1 MNAQPEERTAHS
13 ASPAPTSSASP
24 APASSASPAPTSS
37 ASPSA
42 PPPAPPPA
50 HYRAPKSQSR
60 LLGYIALT
68 KPRIIELLL
77 VTTIPPMIVA
87 NANLVDSAGG
97 VTPAGASQSL
107 PSFWLMLATVVGGTL
122 AAAGANTFNMYIDQD
137 IDRVMKRTSNR
148 PLVTGVVSRK
158 GALVFAIVLEVLA
171 FALLWGTVNLL
182 SACLALAACLF
193 YVFVYSIWLKRKS
206 SQNIVIGGAAGAVPV
221 LVGWAAVTGSLG
233 IAPWLG
239 FALVF
244 FWTPPHFWALA
255 IRYADEYAAAKV
267 PMLPVVATMRKTAQ
281 QITLYA
287 VVVVALSLGF
297 GIAAEL
303 GALYWIVAVA
313 TGALFTAQT
322 LRLWREQTTACA
334 MKVFHYSNGY
344 LGLLFCAMAADVI
357 VRNGW

>member
-1 MNAQPEERTAHS
+1 MAE
-13 ASPAPTSSASP
+13 
-24 APASSASPAPTSS
+24 
-37 ASPSA
+37 
-42 PPPAPPPA
+42 
-50 HYRAPKSQSR
+50 R
-60 LLGYIALT
+60 LLGYVALT

-87 NANLVDSAGG
+87 NATLPGTN
-97 VTPAGASQSL
+97 QSL
-107 PSFWLMLATVVGGTL
+107 PDFWLILTTVVGGTL
-122 AAAGANTFNMYIDQD
+122 AAAGANTFNMYIDRD
-137 IDRVMKRTSNR
+137 IDKLMKRTSNR
-148 PLVTGVVSRK
+148 PLVTGVISNG
-158 GALVFAIVLEVLA
+158 GAFIFAVLLEVAA
-171 FALLWGTVNLL
+171 FALLWSTVNLL

-193 YVFVYSIWLKRKS
+193 YVFVYSIWLKRIS
-206 SQNIVIGGAAGAVPV
+206 TQNIVIGGAAGAIPV

-255 IRYADEYAAAKV
+255 IRYADEYAKAEV
-267 PMLPVVATMRKTAQ
+267 PMLPVVKTVRATAQ

-287 VVVVALSLGF
+287 VIVVGLSLAF
-297 GIAAEL
+297 GVAAEL
-303 GALYWIVAVA
+303 GALYWIVAIA
-313 TGALFTAQT
+313 TGAIFTAQT
-322 LRLWREQTTACA
+322 LRLWSERTTARA